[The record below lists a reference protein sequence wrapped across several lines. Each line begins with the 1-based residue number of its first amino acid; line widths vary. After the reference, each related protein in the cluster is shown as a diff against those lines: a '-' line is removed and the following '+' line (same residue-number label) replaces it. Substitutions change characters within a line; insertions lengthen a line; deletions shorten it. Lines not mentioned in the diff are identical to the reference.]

1 MVDNVRGSIVSIVI
15 AILVIALSIP
25 LWNLSEGKV
34 GASIASSYA
43 DMDISVSFDGFADL
57 LVIDD
62 SKSNMVDDTVV
73 SLRNPSGSDKKYDF
87 AFAYPKDS
95 TMDYSNIRINYNG
108 TIYNL
113 GEMNYIEKDN
123 YYLFVIDSNTLTSYT
138 NKDYKLKVYLNNDNN
153 KLDYSSSLTA
163 TFVAI

>member
-1 MVDNVRGSIVSIVI
+1 
-15 AILVIALSIP
+15 
-25 LWNLSEGKV
+25 
-34 GASIASSYA
+34 
-43 DMDISVSFDGFADL
+43 
-57 LVIDD
+57 
-62 SKSNMVDDTVV
+62 
-73 SLRNPSGSDKKYDF
+73 
-87 AFAYPKDS
+87 
-95 TMDYSNIRINYNG
+95 MDYSNIRINYNG